1 MWVSKYF
8 VFFVV
13 YSFMG
18 WLYESMYCTI
28 KGGKWENRG
37 FLYGPICPIYGAG
50 AVALTAI
57 DDYLHYINFQYEW
70 WQVVLVSML
79 GSMVLEYTTS
89 WVLEKLFHAY
99 WWDYSDIPFNIN
111 GRICLPCTL
120 GFGGA
125 GLVVAYGIA
134 PFTRSV
140 LGHIGPVG
148 MEFVSLVFMGIVA
161 IDTALTVSAL
171 SNFART
177 VEGLQEALNKHM
189 DQFVTSVQGKAQA
202 AGNLISEEKERFSRE
217 NMEQALTT
225 MGSTYRAAVKRVKGF
240 KRAPEGGQLQRTF
253 DAIKKRVRR

>member
-8 VFFVV
+8 VYFVV

-89 WVLEKLFHAY
+89 WILEKLFHAY

-120 GFGGA
+120 GFG
-125 GLVVAYGIA
+125 
-134 PFTRSV
+134 
-140 LGHIGPVG
+140 
-148 MEFVSLVFMGIVA
+148 
-161 IDTALTVSAL
+161 
-171 SNFART
+171 
-177 VEGLQEALNKHM
+177 
-189 DQFVTSVQGKAQA
+189 A
-202 AGNLISEEKERFSRE
+202 AGF
-217 NMEQALTT
+217 
-225 MGSTYRAAVKRVKGF
+225 GAAG
-240 KRAPEGGQLQRTF
+240 
-253 DAIKKRVRR
+253 I

>member
-8 VFFVV
+8 VYFVV

-89 WVLEKLFHAY
+89 WILEKLFHAY
-99 WWDYSDIPFNIN
+99 WWDYSDIPFNIK

-120 GFGGA
+120 GFGAA

-148 MEFVSLVFMGIVA
+148 TEFVSLVFMGIVA
-161 IDTALTVSAL
+161 MDTALTVSAL

-177 VEGLQEALNKHM
+177 VESLQESLNRHM
-189 DQFVTSVQGKAQA
+189 DQFVVSVQGKAQA
-202 AGNLISEEKERFSRE
+202 AGNLIAEEKERFSRE

-240 KRAPEGGQLQRTF
+240 RRTPEESQLQRAF
-253 DAIKKRVRR
+253 ESIKKRVRR